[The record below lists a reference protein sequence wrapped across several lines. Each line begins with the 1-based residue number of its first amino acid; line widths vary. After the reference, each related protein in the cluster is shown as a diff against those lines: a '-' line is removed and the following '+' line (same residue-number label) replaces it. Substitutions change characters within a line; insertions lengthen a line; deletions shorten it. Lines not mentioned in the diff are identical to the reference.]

1 MATWV
6 SSSAMSI
13 AWPWP
18 VRSRWRSAARIAV
31 AAYMPV
37 KRSATATP
45 TFCGPP
51 PGASSAISARDGP
64 VTLIRP
70 PMPWMA

>member
-1 MATWV
+1 
-6 SSSAMSI
+6 MSI

-18 VRSRWRSAARIAV
+18 VAFAMAQGGEDRAST
-31 AAYMPV
+31 AYMPV
-37 KRSATATP
+37 NRSATATP

-70 PMPWMA
+70 PRPWMA